1 MVSFQSRKSTCKG
14 SSSMLEGLLALESPV
29 RVVKEEKDLVDLME
43 ENLADS
49 RIPSNPRPGGTS
61 NMGAER
67 CPLDGDSSKASKL
80 GMVAGS
86 KPVKALMSVAQ
97 GKKSAGGLYRGLNVF
112 PAAAALRSKE
122 AAKLRLS
129 PAPVGSAETGLT
141 GSCCAPADLGAGAN
155 SSSPCAWRH
164 SFPRRHRPCKWNLH
178 SDVLKNFPVARSCP
192 GL

>member
-1 MVSFQSRKSTCKG
+1 
-14 SSSMLEGLLALESPV
+14 MLEELLALENPV
-29 RVVKEEKDLVDLME
+29 RVEKEEKDLIDLIGLPE
-43 ENLADS
+43 ENFDAGS

-61 NMGAER
+61 NMGAEK
-67 CPLDGDSSKASKL
+67 CAVDGDSSKASKL

-97 GKKSAGGLYRGLNVF
+97 GKKSLGGLYRGPSVF

-129 PAPVGSAETGLT
+129 PAPVGSAKTGLT
-141 GSCCAPADLGAGAN
+141 GSCSAPDLGAGAN